1 MPVFRFLGAELII
14 MLAIA
19 LFWAGNAMGADC
31 GKASYYGS
39 EMCRPHKPCLTADG
53 GRFNPNGLS
62 IAMRKKPDGALY
74 RVTYGG
80 RSVVVRHTDFGPHA
94 KTGRT
99 YDLSKGAAARLGMIK
114 AGVGR
119 VCISRVKG

>member
-14 MLAIA
+14 MLAIV
-19 LFWAGNAMGADC
+19 LVWAGNAMGAEC
-31 GKASYYGS
+31 GRASWYGH
-39 EMCRPHKPCLTADG
+39 EMCRPHRPCLSADG
-53 GRFNPNGLS
+53 RRFNPNGLT

-80 RSVVVRHTDFGPHA
+80 RSVLVRHTDYGPHA
-94 KTGRT
+94 KTGRR
-99 YDLSKGAAARLGMIK
+99 YDLSRGAAVQLGMIK

-119 VCISRVKG
+119 ICVQRMR